1 MTEVTALPKKA
12 CREILKDCAATQRL
26 AQLYDYRTRHDLT
39 PEQRAEALRIGRIQ
53 FASAGARRE
62 K

>member
-12 CREILKDCAATQRL
+12 CREILKNCARVLRA
-26 AQLYDYRTRHDLT
+26 DLT
-39 PEQRAEALRIGRIQ
+39 ESERAEALRVGRIQ

-62 K
+62 RE

>member
-1 MTEVTALPKKA
+1 MQPTMTALPKKV
-12 CREILKDCAATQRL
+12 CREILKDCARVLRA
-26 AQLYDYRTRHDLT
+26 DLT
-39 PEQRAEALRIGRIQ
+39 EKERAEALRIGRIQ